1 MARPHPILWF
11 KNHPLVTDGLFG
23 LLVAVPAVVASLQT
37 YVDEETSVWA
47 DNTPWW
53 RPLLALLSV
62 APIWFRR
69 RHPAA
74 VLATVVA
81 FQIACDL
88 THTES
93 SDWSGVVIAVYSLA
107 AHYQAERRRPLW
119 WAMGAVIAAQVTVA
133 SFDDPWSITDRV
145 AFSVALLG
153 AFAIGDNMR
162 QRRERVANL
171 AERAE
176 RAEREQEMLAH
187 QRVTEERTRIARE
200 MHDVVAHS
208 VSMMTIQA
216 AAARRQLHRNP
227 AQAEAALETIEATGR
242 TAMDEMRRILG
253 VLRSERDEPGY
264 APQPSLASLPELIA
278 ADASLPIAASIDE
291 DFSGVP
297 ASTQLAAYRLVQ
309 EALTNV
315 RRHAGVITTV
325 EISAHRTGNQLNVEV
340 TDDGRGA
347 SASPNGQGFGLI
359 GMRERVAI
367 ANGRLEAGPRS
378 GGGWRI
384 AASFDLSGE
393 RQ

>member
-1 MARPHPILWF
+1 MAQPHPILWF
-11 KNHPLVTDGLFG
+11 KNHPLVTDGLFA
-23 LLVAVPAVVASLQT
+23 LLVTVPTVVASFQT
-37 YVDEETSVWA
+37 YIDEETSVWA
-47 DNTPWW
+47 ENTPWW

-81 FQIACDL
+81 FQVACDL
-88 THTES
+88 TKTES
-93 SDWSGVVIAVYSLA
+93 SDWAGVVIGVYSLA
-107 AHYQAERRRPLW
+107 AHYQRERRRPLW
-119 WAMGAVIAAQVTVA
+119 WVMGAVIAVYAVIA
-133 SFDDPWSITDRV
+133 PFDDPWSITDV
-145 AFSVALLG
+145 LAFSVALLG
-153 AFAIGDNMR
+153 SFALGDNMR

-176 RAEREQEMLAH
+176 RAEREQELLAH

-227 AQAEAALETIEATGR
+227 DQAEAALETIETTGR

-253 VLRSERDEPGY
+253 VLRSERDEAGF
-264 APQPSLASLPELIA
+264 APQPSLASLPDLIA
-278 ADASLPIAASIDE
+278 ADAFLPISASIDD

-309 EALTNV
+309 EALTNI
-315 RRHAGVITTV
+315 RRHAGSITSV
-325 EISAHRTGNQLNVEV
+325 RVVAHRVGNLLQVEV

-347 SASPNGQGFGLI
+347 SVTPNKQGFGLV

-384 AASFDLSGE
+384 AASFDLTGE
-393 RQ
+393 PR

>member
-11 KNHPLVTDGLFG
+11 KNHPLVTDGLFA
-23 LLVAVPAVVASLQT
+23 LIIAIPTVISSFEAYDSSDSL
-37 YVDEETSVWA
+37 VWA
-47 DNTPWW
+47 TNTPFW
-53 RPLLALLSV
+53 RPLFALLSV
-62 APIWFRR
+62 APLWFRR
-69 RHPAA
+69 RYPAV
-74 VLATVVA
+74 VLGTVIVFQALCDLTSTVSNGWAGVLIAGYTLAAHIDGERRRMLLWATAATVVA
-81 FQIACDL
+81 YTLVALVDSNTSF
-88 THTES
+88 
-93 SDWSGVVIAVYSLA
+93 SD
-107 AHYQAERRRPLW
+107 
-119 WAMGAVIAAQVTVA
+119 TA
-133 SFDDPWSITDRV
+133 SFAV
-145 AFSVALLG
+145 AMVG

-162 QRRERVANL
+162 QRRARVANL

-227 AQAEAALETIEATGR
+227 AQAEAALETIETTGR

-253 VLRSERDEPGY
+253 VLRSERDVAGF

-278 ADASLPIAASIDE
+278 ADAFLPISASIDD

-309 EALTNV
+309 EALTNI
-315 RRHAGVITTV
+315 RRHAGAITAVRVT
-325 EISAHRTGNQLNVEV
+325 AHRVGSELSVEV

-347 SASPNGQGFGLI
+347 SVTPNAQGFGLI

-384 AASFDLSGE
+384 AASFDLSGAAG
-393 RQ
+393 